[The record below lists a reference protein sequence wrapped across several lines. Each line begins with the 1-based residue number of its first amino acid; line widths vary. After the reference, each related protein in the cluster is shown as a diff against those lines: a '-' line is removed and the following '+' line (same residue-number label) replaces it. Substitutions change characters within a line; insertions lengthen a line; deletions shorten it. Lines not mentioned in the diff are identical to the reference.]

1 MTTYIAF
8 LEMRRVLA
16 IGEFEGRLEKSLIS
30 PNWQCLIGQDV
41 LVAHLLLDVSHS
53 RGNED
58 PAIILPK
65 AVEREVELC
74 TSRISFVR
82 RVDPSIP
89 VTSHSQHLTSRLTS

>member
-8 LEMRRVLA
+8 LQMSRVLA
-16 IGEFEGRLEKSLIS
+16 IGELEGRLEKSLIS

-41 LVAHLLLDVSHS
+41 LVAHLLFDVSHS

-74 TSRISFVR
+74 TSRIGFVR

-89 VTSHSQHLTSRLTS
+89 VTSHRQHLISRLTS

>member
-1 MTTYIAF
+1 MS
-8 LEMRRVLA
+8 RVLA
-16 IGEFEGRLEKSLIS
+16 IGELEGRLEESLIS
-30 PNWQCLIGQDV
+30 PNWQCLIGQNV

-89 VTSHSQHLTSRLTS
+89 VTSRSQHLTSRLTS